1 MPKKKNNKKRK
12 KNKKKNKN
20 LFKNEDEKDLNNTI
34 INNSYM
40 TENNNID
47 FDKDNKIK
55 LNYSYDL
62 SIKDDKP
69 NSKDNKKKELKNN
82 SYKLLKVKND
92 LKIYK
97 YSNTQKKIYHN
108 LIYQYFFDEFKDIDY
123 KNAYIA
129 IFIGKKGDGKRST
142 INSLFNVIKGIN
154 QDYNYRFILIE
165 EQNQEKDLENGLHLC
180 YIKGVNNK
188 PIIIINC
195 QGYGDI
201 RGKEYDEEINNAFIY
216 VFTNL
221 IQHINLL
228 CFIGKESYG
237 KLDIFTRYIFN
248 IAISLFTEDV
258 IDNFIVIVTHSN
270 KYLIKNGW
278 SNFIGSLKDDINFD
292 DIKGK
297 LGNKWKYF
305 LDNQSI
311 FEDEINELTTYSFEK
326 LNEIY
331 NEKILN
337 SNQKNTENFP
347 KIINYRNEI
356 NTSIKNIVSTFK
368 NLKKENNK
376 IPSFER
382 KIKEYDNKIAKV
394 NNEIANKEYNINNI
408 NSYINSYN
416 NDLYCLESEHN
427 DKMYNL
433 DNQYESITNRV
444 LESSYCEHTYCNECK
459 KNCHEYCNCFSF
471 FVNRCTVFSIF
482 GDSCEKCG
490 HTKSRHSYHSY
501 YRYVDKYERRKI
513 PNYEKKNEENNRY
526 NKKKSEINNN
536 ISRKRYE
543 RDNYYKEKNN
553 LNNEKNNLQNSKNYY
568 INEKDRIQAY
578 MKKLSGEIYSI
589 INKLIDIDRNI
600 KSEGMNKFH
609 IGIEREYINELI
621 KEAKNNGNNESDKIK
636 QLEELKENIKIYDEL
651 TSNYLYLFGFK
662 MYSK

>member
-1 MPKKKNNKKRK
+1 
-12 KNKKKNKN
+12 
-20 LFKNEDEKDLNNTI
+20 
-34 INNSYM
+34 M

-47 FDKDNKIK
+47 LDEDNKIN

-82 SYKLLKVKND
+82 SYKILKVKND

-108 LIYQYFFDEFKDIDY
+108 LIYQYFFDEFNDIDY

-142 INSLFNVIKGIN
+142 INSLFNVFKGIN

-165 EQNQEKDLENGLHLC
+165 EQNQGKDLENGLHLY
-180 YIKGVNNK
+180 YIKDINNK

-195 QGYGDI
+195 QGFGDI
-201 RGKEYDEEINNAFIY
+201 RGKEYDKEINNAFIY
-216 VFTNL
+216 AFTNL
-221 IQHINLL
+221 IHHINFL

-248 IAISLFTEDV
+248 CATSLFTEDV
-258 IDNFIVIVTHSN
+258 IENFIVIVTHSN
-270 KYLIKNGW
+270 KYLMKNEW

-305 LDNQSI
+305 IDNQSI

-331 NEKILN
+331 KEKILN
-337 SNQKNTENFP
+337 SKQKNTENFP

-356 NTSIKNIVSTFK
+356 NTCIKNIVSTFK
-368 NLKKENNK
+368 NLKIENNK
-376 IPSFER
+376 IPNFER
-382 KIKEYDNKIAKV
+382 QIKEYDNKITKV
-394 NNEIANKEYNINNI
+394 NNEITNKDYYIDNI

-416 NDLYCLESEHN
+416 NDLYHLESEHN

-444 LESSYCEHTYCNECK
+444 LESSAGEHTYCNECK
-459 KNCHEYCNCFSF
+459 KNCHEYCYCYSFFFNYCNVFSF
-471 FVNRCTVFSIF
+471 F

-490 HTKSRHSYHSY
+490 HTKSKHSYHSH

-526 NKKKSEINNN
+526 NNKKSEINSN

-553 LNNEKNNLQNSKNYY
+553 LNNEKNNLQNSKKYY
-568 INEKDRIQAY
+568 INKKDRIQSY

-589 INKLIDIDRNI
+589 INKLIDIDKNI

-621 KEAKNNGNNESDKIK
+621 KEIKKNGNNESDKIK
-636 QLEELKENIKIYDEL
+636 KLEEIKENIKIYDEL

-662 MYSK
+662 MCSK

>member
-1 MPKKKNNKKRK
+1 MPKRKNNKKRK

-20 LFKNEDEKDLNNTI
+20 LFKNEDEKDLNESI
-34 INNSYM
+34 INKSYM

-47 FDKDNKIK
+47 FNEDNKIN
-55 LNYSYDL
+55 LNNSCDL
-62 SIKDDKP
+62 SFKDIKP
-69 NSKDNKKKELKNN
+69 NFKGNKKKELKSN
-82 SYKLLKVKND
+82 SYELLKVKND

-97 YSNTQKKIYHN
+97 YSNTQKKIYHK
-108 LIYQYFFDEFKDIDY
+108 LIYQYFFDEFKEIDY

-129 IFIGKKGDGKRST
+129 FFIGKKGDGKRST
-142 INSLFNVIKGIN
+142 INSLFNAIKGIN

-165 EQNQEKDLENGLHLC
+165 EQKQGKDLENGLHLY
-180 YIKGVNNK
+180 YIKDINNK

-201 RGKEYDEEINNAFIY
+201 RGKEYDEEINNAFVY
-216 VFTNL
+216 AFTHL
-221 IQHINLL
+221 IHHINLL

-248 IAISLFTEDV
+248 CATSLFTEDV
-258 IDNFIVIVTHSN
+258 IENFIVIVTHTN
-270 KYLIKNGW
+270 KYIIKNEW

-305 LDNQSI
+305 IDNQSI

-337 SNQKNTENFP
+337 SKQKNTEKFP

-356 NTSIKNIVSTFK
+356 NTCIKNIVSTFK
-368 NLKKENNK
+368 NLKNENNK
-376 IPSFER
+376 IPNFER
-382 KIKEYDNKIAKV
+382 QIKEYDNKISKV
-394 NNEIANKEYNINNI
+394 NNEINYKDYYINNA

-416 NDLYCLESEHN
+416 NDLYYLESEHN
-427 DKMYNL
+427 DKMHYL

-444 LESSYCEHTYCNECK
+444 LDSSSFEHTCCRECK
-459 KNCHEYCNCFSF
+459 KNCHEYCDCYSF
-471 FVNRCTVFSIF
+471 FVNRCTVFTFF
-482 GDSCEKCG
+482 GETCEKCG
-490 HTKSRHSYHSY
+490 HTKSKHSYHSC
-501 YRYVDKYERRKI
+501 YRYVDKHERRKI
-513 PNYEKKNEENNRY
+513 PNYDKKNEENIRY
-526 NKKKSEINNN
+526 NKRKSEINSN
-536 ISRKRYE
+536 ISRKRNE
-543 RDNYYKEKNN
+543 RDNYYREKNN

-568 INEKDRIQAY
+568 VNEKDRAQTY
-578 MKKLSGEIYSI
+578 LKKLSGEIYSI
-589 INKLIDIDRNI
+589 INKLIDIDKNI
-600 KSEGMNKFH
+600 KKEGMNKFH

-621 KEAKNNGNNESDKIK
+621 KEAKKNGNNESDKIK
-636 QLEELKENIKIYDEL
+636 RLEELKENIKIYDEL

-662 MYSK
+662 MCSK